1 MAGIY
6 IHQDLALSIVM
17 DWRTPTAIQS
27 RAKLRLNQHD
37 LINDQRTIS
46 VDKNNESIS
55 KRRNI
60 STAFYFKLQN

>member
-1 MAGIY
+1 
-6 IHQDLALSIVM
+6 M

-37 LINDQRTIS
+37 LINDQRTIT